1 MKLWGVRLII
11 INSVGPSN
19 WGATDPQFAWLDMEK
34 LLYEKGIFHHRS
46 VAASAGGS
54 KDVAA
59 NISSEGRMLIE
70 QAIARNNVAFINEPT
85 LEASRS
91 KRMEVYEEWST
102 GSPIAAYVNVGGGVA
117 SMGPL
122 SNREFLVPGLNMAE
136 ELKNR
141 PASGIILTMAQA
153 DIPVI
158 HLLDIRELAGEY
170 GLPVAPVP
178 LPRVGEGRIYRDNRF
193 EGLLAALALVVV
205 ATSVAVVWR
214 RLAKRAKGANKGQNH
229 SIKPDETSDE
239 PRVTDL

>member
-1 MKLWGVRLII
+1 M
-11 INSVGPSN
+11 
-19 WGATDPQFAWLDMEK
+19 
-34 LLYEKGIFHHRS
+34 YEKGIFHHRS

-70 QAIARNNVAFINEPT
+70 QAIARNDVTFINEPT

-91 KRMEVYEEWST
+91 KRMALYEEWAT
-102 GSPIAAYVNVGGGVA
+102 GPVAAYVNVGGGVA

-122 SNREFLVPGLNMAE
+122 SNREFLVPGLNTAE

-141 PASGIILTMAQA
+141 PASGIIFTMAQA